1 MYGGMPR
8 EQDEGGP
15 PLPKREA
22 ARLRAL
28 RSYAILDTAPEED
41 FEDLVTLAREIYDV
55 PIAFVGFVDEER
67 DWLKASRGVE
77 ADAIPREASFCTW
90 SITTPDE
97 PLVVEDATRDPR
109 FQDTPIVRKEG
120 VRFYAGMPIVDDDGH
135 ALGTVCILDQ
145 EPRTF
150 EPGEE
155 EPLKAM
161 ARNAMRLLKLRRT
174 SQELYRRK
182 DEVERYA
189 GAAGE
194 RLKDP
199 LSTVTVHHD
208 FLAEA
213 LEDASEETRDDLR
226 QAQAGAREI
235 QRIAEQLMEY
245 ANLDP
250 EAAAEADPLDFS
262 ALLEDVWDGLEED
275 GETAEAEL
283 EVADLPRVRADRRQ
297 VRHLLGNVLDN
308 AVRYREDE
316 PVRITVTGGR
326 LGSMC
331 QFEVAD
337 DGRGIEPDDL
347 DRVVEVFYRSA
358 RSQAVDGSGLGLAL
372 CEKVVDLHGGTL
384 RIDSEVGEGTTV
396 SFTLPSAGA

>member
-1 MYGGMPR
+1 MSSNPA
-8 EQDEGGP
+8 EGGP
-15 PLPKREA
+15 PLPKQEA

-28 RSYAILDTAPEED
+28 RSYDILDTAPEEA
-41 FEDLVTLAREIYDV
+41 FEDLVTLAQEIYDV
-55 PIAFVGFVDEER
+55 PIAFVGFMDEER

-77 ADAIPREASFCTW
+77 AEAMPRETSFCAW
-90 SITTPDE
+90 NIPTPDE
-97 PLVVEDATRDPR
+97 IMVVEDATQDPR
-109 FQDTPIVRKEG
+109 FQDTPVVRKKG

-135 ALGTVCILDQ
+135 ALSTVCILDQ
-145 EPRTF
+145 EPRSF
-150 EPGEE
+150 GPGEE
-155 EPLKAM
+155 EPLKAL
-161 ARNAMRLLKLRRT
+161 ARNAMRLLTLRRT
-174 SQELYRRK
+174 SRELYQRK
-182 DEVERYA
+182 DEIERYA

-208 FLAEA
+208 FLAGA
-213 LEDASEETRDDLR
+213 LEDAPEETRDDLR
-226 QAQAGAREI
+226 EAQAGAREI
-235 QRIAEQLMEY
+235 ERIAEQLMEY

-250 EAAAEADPLDFS
+250 EAAAEADPLDLQ
-262 ALLEDVWDGLEED
+262 ALLEEVWADLEED
-275 GETAEAEL
+275 GEAAEAEL

-297 VRHLLGNVLDN
+297 VRHLLGNLLDN

-316 PVRITVTGGR
+316 PVRIRVTGGR
-326 LGSMC
+326 LGGMG

-347 DRVVEVFYRSA
+347 DHVVDVFY

-396 SFTLPSAGA
+396 SFTLSAADA